1 MKNSVSI
8 LLHVKNYQNRQT
20 VLGNNAIKSKIEI
33 AYLKKCNN
41 NEPKENVKD

>member
-1 MKNSVSI
+1 MLKTHKNG
-8 LLHVKNYQNRQT
+8 NT